1 MIRLIDIFF
10 SIFLILILSP
20 IFFLISL
27 FLKITG
33 EGEVF
38 FLQERIGKNHKKFNV
53 IKFVTMKKDS
63 PNIGTGTITLKD
75 DPRILPFGNFLRKF
89 KINELPQLFNVIKGD
104 MSFIGPRP
112 LTKETFSFY
121 SEEGK
126 KKIIKTKPGL
136 SGIGSI
142 FFRNE
147 EDFIGNNKSSV
158 EKYQIQIAPYKEKLE
173 IWYIDN
179 ESLFLYIKLFFL
191 TIWVIFFKNSQ
202 IYKKVLPIPF
212 IDKL

>member
-10 SIFLILILSP
+10 SLFLILILSP
-20 IFFLISL
+20 TFLLISF

-38 FLQERIGKNHKKFNV
+38 FLQERIGKKHKKFKV
-53 IKFVTMKKDS
+53 IKFVTMRKDS

-75 DPRILPFGNFLRKF
+75 DPRILSFGNFLRKF

-126 KKIIKTKPGL
+126 KEIIKIKPGL

-142 FFRNE
+142 YFRNE
-147 EDFIGNNKSSV
+147 EDFIGNDKKSV
-158 EKYQIQIAPYKEKLE
+158 ENYQIQIAPIKERLE
-173 IWYIDN
+173 IWYVEN
-179 ESLFLYIKLFFL
+179 ESFSLYIKLFFL

-202 IYKKVLPIPF
+202 IYKKVLSIPF
-212 IDKL
+212 ID

>member
-10 SIFLILILSP
+10 SLFLILILSP

-126 KKIIKTKPGL
+126 KKIIQIKPGL

-147 EDFIGNNKSSV
+147 EDFIGNDKKSV
-158 EKYQIQIAPYKEKLE
+158 EKYQIKIAPFKEKLE
-173 IWYIDN
+173 VWYIEN
-179 ESLFLYIKLFFL
+179 ESLFLYVKLFFL
-191 TIWVIFFKNSQ
+191 TIWIIFFKNSQ
-202 IYKKVLPIPF
+202 IYKKVLSIPF
-212 IDKL
+212 IEKL

>member
-126 KKIIKTKPGL
+126 KEIIKIKPGL

-142 FFRNE
+142 YFRNE
-147 EDFIGNNKSSV
+147 EDFIGNDKKSV
-158 EKYQIQIAPYKEKLE
+158 ENYQIKIAPIKERLE
-173 IWYIDN
+173 IWYVEN
-179 ESLFLYIKLFFL
+179 ESFSLYIKLFFL

-202 IYKKVLPIPF
+202 IYKKVLSIPF
-212 IDKL
+212 ID

>member
-1 MIRLIDIFF
+1 VIRLIDIFF
-10 SIFLILILSP
+10 SLFLILILSP
-20 IFFLISL
+20 ILLLISF

-33 EGEVF
+33 ESEVF
-38 FLQERIGKNHKKFNV
+38 FLQERIGKKYKKFKV
-53 IKFVTMKKDS
+53 IKFVTMRKDS

-126 KKIIKTKPGL
+126 KEIIKIKPGL

-142 FFRNE
+142 YFRNE
-147 EDFIGNNKSSV
+147 EDFIGNDKKSV
-158 EKYQIQIAPYKEKLE
+158 ENYQIQIAPIKERLE
-173 IWYIDN
+173 IWYVEN
-179 ESLFLYIKLFFL
+179 ESFSLYIKLIFL

-202 IYKKVLPIPF
+202 IYKKVLSIPF
-212 IDKL
+212 ID

>member
-10 SIFLILILSP
+10 SLFLILILSP
-20 IFFLISL
+20 ILLLISF

-33 EGEVF
+33 ESEVF
-38 FLQERIGKNHKKFNV
+38 FLQERIGKKYKKFKV
-53 IKFVTMKKDS
+53 IKFVTMRKDS

-126 KKIIKTKPGL
+126 KEIIKIKPGL

-142 FFRNE
+142 YFRNE
-147 EDFIGNNKSSV
+147 EDFIGNDKKSV
-158 EKYQIQIAPYKEKLE
+158 ENYQIQIAPIKERLE
-173 IWYIDN
+173 IWYVEN
-179 ESLFLYIKLFFL
+179 ESFSLYIKLIFL

-202 IYKKVLPIPF
+202 IYKKVLSIPF
-212 IDKL
+212 ID

>member
-10 SIFLILILSP
+10 SLFLILILSP
-20 IFFLISL
+20 ILLLISF

-33 EGEVF
+33 ESEVF

-53 IKFVTMKKDS
+53 IKFVTKKKDS

-126 KKIIKTKPGL
+126 KEIIKIKPGL

-142 FFRNE
+142 YFRNE
-147 EDFIGNNKSSV
+147 EDFIGNDKKSV
-158 EKYQIQIAPYKEKLE
+158 ENYQIQIAPIKERLE
-173 IWYIDN
+173 IWYVEN
-179 ESLFLYIKLFFL
+179 ESFSLYIKLIFL

-202 IYKKVLPIPF
+202 IYKKVLSIPF
-212 IDKL
+212 ID